1 MSWSEF
7 RARRQVL
14 EDVLSRAETDPM
26 VVRRLADVPGARRHF
41 SSPDEILL
49 ALQHRWSEHLA
60 ALLDQ
65 AVEDGTAPR
74 DAWLHLAAEQ
84 PALRAALD
92 AGAEVSAA
100 LRRQQAGEQAMA
112 DAHLTGR
119 ATAAVRA

>member
-14 EDVLSRAETDPM
+14 EEVLSRAESDPT

-49 ALQHRWSEHLA
+49 ALQQRWSEHFA
-60 ALLDQ
+60 ARLDQ

-74 DAWLHLAAEQ
+74 DAWLQLAAEQ
-84 PALRAALD
+84 PVLRAVLD
-92 AGAEVSAA
+92 VGAETSAA
-100 LRRQQAGEQAMA
+100 LRRQQAGEQEMA

-119 ATAAVRA
+119 SAARVWA